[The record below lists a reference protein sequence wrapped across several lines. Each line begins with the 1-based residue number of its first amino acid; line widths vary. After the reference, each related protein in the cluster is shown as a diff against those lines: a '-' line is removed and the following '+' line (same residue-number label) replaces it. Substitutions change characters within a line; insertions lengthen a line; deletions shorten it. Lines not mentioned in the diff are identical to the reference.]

1 MYYFQNRGMMGK
13 TTVCQN
19 GVLSQKTLFHRDQ
32 KIIRIVPS
40 LMFQAQLLITTKPDR
55 KKHHTVDGSYMITIL
70 VLMKNIIMICRPC
83 LFFNIK
89 FHFYNVPVAD
99 TCTRYQYY
107 FQFDNTL

>member
-40 LMFQAQLLITTKPDR
+40 LMFQAQLLITTKPD
-55 KKHHTVDGSYMITIL
+55 
-70 VLMKNIIMICRPC
+70 
-83 LFFNIK
+83 
-89 FHFYNVPVAD
+89 
-99 TCTRYQYY
+99 
-107 FQFDNTL
+107 